1 MKATIETLDFPECI
15 KRKLKMK
22 VGTSKLDI
30 KFLSGHIIKF
40 NKTNL
45 SIR

>member
-1 MKATIETLDFPECI
+1 MKATIETLDFTECI

-22 VGTSKLDI
+22 VGTSNLDI
-30 KFLSGHIIKF
+30 KFLSRHIKF
-40 NKTNL
+40 SKTNL